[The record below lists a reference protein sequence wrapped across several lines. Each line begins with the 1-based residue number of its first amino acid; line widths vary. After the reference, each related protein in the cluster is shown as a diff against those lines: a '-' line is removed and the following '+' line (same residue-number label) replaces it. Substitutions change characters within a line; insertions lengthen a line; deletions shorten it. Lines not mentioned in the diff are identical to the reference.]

1 MIIHGMHE
9 RKDEEEKSKNKTKSK
24 SKSKLKSKSKSKS
37 IIIKISSSLSISLF
51 LSATNVHT
59 VSSFKV
65 CPGTFLGGMFPAP
78 AKNLQSLDSVGEKR
92 IFFFRRRH
100 IFFLLI
106 RTLLIENI
114 FQFLKLDDH
123 IKTK

>member
-1 MIIHGMHE
+1 MHQ

-24 SKSKLKSKSKSKS
+24 SKSKLKSKSKS

-65 CPGTFLGGMFPAP
+65 FPGTFLGGMFLAP

-92 IFFFRRRH
+92 IFFSFGRRH
-100 IFFLLI
+100 IFFFFVLI
-106 RTLLIENI
+106 RTLLIEII

-123 IKTK
+123 IKTN

>member
-1 MIIHGMHE
+1 MIIHGMHQ

-24 SKSKLKSKSKSKS
+24 SKLKLKSKS

-78 AKNLQSLDSVGEKR
+78 AKNLQSLDSVGEEKN
-92 IFFFRRRH
+92 FFSFGRRH

-114 FQFLKLDDH
+114 F
-123 IKTK
+123 

>member
-1 MIIHGMHE
+1 MIIHGMHQ

-24 SKSKLKSKSKSKS
+24 SKSKLKSKS

-65 CPGTFLGGMFPAP
+65 CPGTFLGGMFLAP

-92 IFFFRRRH
+92 IFFFFEEG
-100 IFFLLI
+100 IFFFLLI